1 MNIPNE
7 ILNKIFSYIESPTA
21 SLIKKVHNEYLL
33 TYDEEYQ
40 EFWFSFQEQY
50 FNTKHIENGLPGFC
64 RCHMINYERT
74 TDTKCIFCYCVE
86 YNYNE

>member
-1 MNIPNE
+1 MNLPNE

-21 SLIKKVHNEYLL
+21 SLIKEAHNEYLL

-50 FNTKHIENGLPGFC
+50 TKHIEIGLPEFC
-64 RCHMINYERT
+64 RCHMINYEFS
-74 TDTKCIFCYCVE
+74 DYTKCILCY
-86 YNYNE
+86 